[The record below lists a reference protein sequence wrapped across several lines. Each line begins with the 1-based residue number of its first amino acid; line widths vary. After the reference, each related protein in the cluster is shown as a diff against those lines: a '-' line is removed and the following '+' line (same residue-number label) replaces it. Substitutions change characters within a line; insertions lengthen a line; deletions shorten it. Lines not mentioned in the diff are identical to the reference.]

1 MNHLYEE
8 QYLETAQ
15 DSLGEAVDFAVNAL
29 DLDADYFLRL
39 FIRSGYAEDFKRG
52 DPRVLFG
59 MSGTELVDRVLYE
72 CNLTLPETDLQESD
86 SYGAWYWAG
95 WILAYYQWET
105 GLPFERILEF
115 LSLNDIILLYDP
127 LHEAPESK
135 FLRTAERLRKKQFV
149 RGARLKTLRQAAGL
163 SQRQLAE
170 RSGVGI
176 RAIQQYEQGAKHI
189 EMASGLS
196 LYRLSQ
202 VLHCRMEDL
211 LDFPTDI

>member
-1 MNHLYEE
+1 MMHLYEA

-15 DSLGEAVDFAVNAL
+15 DALGEAIDFAVNAL

-39 FIRSGYAEDFKRG
+39 FIRSGYAEDFERG

-59 MSGTELVDRVLYE
+59 MSGTELVEHVLLE
-72 CNLTLPETDLQESD
+72 CDLGLSETDSQESD
-86 SYGAWYWAG
+86 SYGAWYWVG
-95 WILAYYQWET
+95 WVLAYYQWET
-105 GLPFERILEF
+105 ALPFERIREF
-115 LSLNDIILLYDP
+115 LSLNDIILLYEP
-127 LHEAPESK
+127 LHEAPEQK
-135 FLRTAERLRKKQFV
+135 FLETAERLRKEQFM
-149 RGARLKTLRQAAGL
+149 RGERLKSLRKGAGL

-196 LYRLSQ
+196 LYRLSR

-211 LDFPTDI
+211 LDFPIA